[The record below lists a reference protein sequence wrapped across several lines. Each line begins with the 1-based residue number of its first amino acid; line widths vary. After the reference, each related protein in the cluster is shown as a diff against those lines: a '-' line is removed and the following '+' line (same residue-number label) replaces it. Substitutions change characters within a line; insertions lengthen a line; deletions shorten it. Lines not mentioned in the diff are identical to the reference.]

1 MELRKG
7 IDISVW
13 NKNIDWDKLKGQID
27 FAILRIGYTGYG
39 KTKNKKMD
47 STFEEKYAKCK
58 ELGIP
63 VGVYWYSCA
72 VTEEEAI
79 EEANKT
85 IEILKGRKLEYPI
98 YFDTED
104 NHDTTAPN
112 NSPTSQAKIGRAK
125 LTKVTKAFCDTI
137 EKAGYYVGIYAS
149 SSWFKNNLNLN
160 ELEKYDKWVAQW
172 SNNAP
177 SGISYGMWQY
187 SAKGYIDGIGGG
199 VDLDYAYKDYPTLMQ
214 EQGLNGYSKEEEPS
228 KPALKPI
235 EEVAQEVIDMKWDVY
250 PKRKEL
256 LEEAGYN
263 YEQVQ
268 NKVNEILKSKEST
281 YTVQKGDY
289 LIKIGKKI
297 GVSWLAI
304 AKLNN
309 IKFPYIIRTGQVL
322 RMPK

>member
-1 MELRKG
+1 MQSKG

-13 NKNIDWDKLKGQID
+13 NKNIDWNKLKGQID

-39 KTKNKKMD
+39 KAKNKKID

-58 ELGIP
+58 ELDIP

-85 IEILKGRKLEYPI
+85 LEFLKGRKLEYPI

-104 NHDTTAPN
+104 NHDTAAPN
-112 NSPTSQAKIGRAK
+112 NSSTSQAKIGKAK

-149 SSWFKNNLNLN
+149 SSWFKNNLILN

-172 SNNAP
+172 SSKEP

-187 SAKGYIDGIGGG
+187 SAKGYVEGIGSG
-199 VDLDYAYKDYPTLMQ
+199 VDLDYAYKDYPELMK
-214 EQGLNGYSKEEEPS
+214 ELGLNGYSKEES
-228 KPALKPI
+228 KPILKSV
-235 EEVAQEVIDMKWDVY
+235 EVIVQEVIDGKWDVN

-256 LEEAGYN
+256 LEQAGYN
-263 YEQVQ
+263 YDEVQ
-268 NKVNEILKSKEST
+268 NLVNEMLKPKTIT

-289 LIKIGKKI
+289 LIKIGKKFGI
-297 GVSWLAI
+297 SWLAI
-304 AKLNN
+304 AKENK
-309 IKFPYIIRTGQVL
+309 IKFPYIIRIGQVL
-322 RMPK
+322 KMPK